1 MKTKR
6 LNLLPLFLFCVIL
19 FTACNQNETLPS
31 PSPEGN
37 STELKES
44 DTTTSVSSDDA
55 EPVNVS
61 DDIASFPAADYD
73 SWLTDKDGNKLWGY
87 YAPIGFIKNDD
98 YSSERIAYYARD
110 GKSVSGINIIYSPD
124 DDERWKNWYET
135 DIPNESLY
143 NNDSEDIF
151 VTASANGTIETP
163 YGIFKDYLLID
174 ERRNYPNSEIAFL
187 SLPGGGCIEVRFGV
201 SKQEYAPFDY
211 RGSMEYLL
219 KILTY
224 EKSEPVAISDS
235 YENYLVD
242 ATGEK
247 IWGCNTLPDVSV
259 DNSPLDL
266 TSLGN
271 IIHMKNNQYTVSIRE
286 NHQLLPIYELNESEL
301 AIGEDP
307 YSNIFYAEFTYKEE
321 IETIYGTA
329 KLYEEH
335 DSDTGATLETAIFK
349 INGRYIYVSY
359 SASNASYHGALR
371 NIIETQLF

>member
-1 MKTKR
+1 MKRKI
-6 LNLLPLFLFCVIL
+6 NLSKMTLLLL
-19 FTACNQNETLPS
+19 SSLLLTACGSSEATSSSVESSLATN
-31 PSPEGN
+31 
-37 STELKES
+37 ES
-44 DTTTSVSSDDA
+44 DTVSTAPAETPVSTDASDESSA
-55 EPVNVS
+55 
-61 DDIASFPAADYD
+61 FPRPDYD
-73 SWLTDKDGNKLWGY
+73 SWLVDADGNKLWGY
-87 YAPIGFIKNDD
+87 YAPVGFIRNEEYCYD
-98 YSSERIAYYARD
+98 RIAYYARD

-135 DIPNESLY
+135 DIPDESLY

-187 SLPGGGCIEVRFGV
+187 SLPSGGCIEVRFSV
-201 SKQEYAPFDY
+201 SKWEYEPSVY

-224 EKSEPVAISDS
+224 EKPEKIVISDS

-271 IIHMKNNQYTVSIRE
+271 IIHMENNQFTISIRE

-307 YSNIFYAEFTYKEE
+307 YSNIFYAKFTYKEE

-335 DSDTGATLETAIFK
+335 DSDTDATLEAAIFK
-349 INGRYIYVSY
+349 INGRFIYVSY
-359 SASNASYHGALR
+359 SASNASYQGALK

>member
-1 MKTKR
+1 MKRKINFSKMT
-6 LNLLPLFLFCVIL
+6 LLLLSSL
-19 FTACNQNETLPS
+19 LLTACGSSEATSSSVESSLATN
-31 PSPEGN
+31 
-37 STELKES
+37 ES
-44 DTTTSVSSDDA
+44 DTVSTAPAETPVSTDASDESSA
-55 EPVNVS
+55 
-61 DDIASFPAADYD
+61 FPRPDYD
-73 SWLTDKDGNKLWGY
+73 SWLVDADGNKLWGY
-87 YAPIGFIKNDD
+87 YAPVGFIRNEEYCYD
-98 YSSERIAYYARD
+98 RIAYYARD

-135 DIPNESLY
+135 DIPDESLY

-187 SLPGGGCIEVRFGV
+187 SLPSGGCIEVRFSV
-201 SKQEYAPFDY
+201 SKWEYEPSVY

-224 EKSEPVAISDS
+224 EKPEKIVISDS

-271 IIHMKNNQYTVSIRE
+271 IIHMENNQFTISIRE

-307 YSNIFYAEFTYKEE
+307 YSNIFYAKFTYKEE

-335 DSDTGATLETAIFK
+335 DSDTDATLEAAIFK
-349 INGRYIYVSY
+349 INGRFIYVSY
-359 SASNASYHGALR
+359 SASNASYQGALK

>member
-1 MKTKR
+1 MKRKINFSKMT
-6 LNLLPLFLFCVIL
+6 LLLLSSL
-19 FTACNQNETLPS
+19 LLTACGSSEATSSSVESSLATN
-31 PSPEGN
+31 
-37 STELKES
+37 ES
-44 DTTTSVSSDDA
+44 DTVSTAPAETPVSTDASDESSA
-55 EPVNVS
+55 
-61 DDIASFPAADYD
+61 FPRPDYD
-73 SWLTDKDGNKLWGY
+73 SWLVDADGNKLWGY
-87 YAPIGFIKNDD
+87 YAPVGFIRNEEYCYD
-98 YSSERIAYYARD
+98 RIAYYARD

-187 SLPGGGCIEVRFGV
+187 SLPSGGCIEVRFSV
-201 SKQEYAPFDY
+201 SKWEYEPSVY

-224 EKSEPVAISDS
+224 EKPEKIVISDS

-271 IIHMKNNQYTVSIRE
+271 IIHMENNQFTISIRE

-307 YSNIFYAEFTYKEE
+307 YSNIFYAKFTYKEE

-335 DSDTGATLETAIFK
+335 DSDTDATLEAAIFK
-349 INGRYIYVSY
+349 INGRFIYVSY
-359 SASNASYHGALR
+359 SASNASYQGALK